1 MPLSHKYPI
10 HTHTHI
16 HITMSGRSS
25 GTTSRDY
32 VESFVKDKDL
42 ENYLSENQPQYDP
55 NKTTPTIEEQ
65 QQTPSEKTTSDSKP
79 STFNFHERSK
89 NPFANEQQQTK
100 QQEIPEKQNVMYVV
114 RDFLDQK
121 KEIHEIA
128 VDNCADLHADLLTCF
143 KDGSWWDKAKMCE
156 HQKQKFWN
164 CYNKQ
169 KVIYFFILFVWKKK
183 IGKKLTLGYEMCI
196 RLLFIF

>member
-1 MPLSHKYPI
+1 
-10 HTHTHI
+10 
-16 HITMSGRSS
+16 MSDRSS
-25 GTTSRDY
+25 GTTPRDY

-42 ENYLSENQPQYDP
+42 ENYLSKNQPQYDP
-55 NKTTPTIEEQ
+55 NKATTTIEE
-65 QQTPSEKTTSDSKP
+65 QTPSEKTTHDNTTTSSKP

-89 NPFANEQQQTK
+89 NPFANEEQQK
-100 QQEIPEKQNVMYVV
+100 SPMGQEIPQKQNVMYVV

-128 VDNCADLHADLLTCF
+128 VDNCADLHSELLTCF

-156 HQKQKFWN
+156 HQKQRFWN

-169 KVIYFFILFVWKKK
+169 KSFLKDANYRGPDNTPEQDSKIYRDSILLSKENNKEENTSASSK
-183 IGKKLTLGYEMCI
+183 E
-196 RLLFIF
+196 

>member
-1 MPLSHKYPI
+1 
-10 HTHTHI
+10 
-16 HITMSGRSS
+16 MSDRSS
-25 GTTSRDY
+25 GTTPRDY
-32 VESFVKDKDL
+32 VESFAKDKDL

-55 NKTTPTIEEQ
+55 NKSTPTIEQQQ
-65 QQTPSEKTTSDSKP
+65 QQTQSEKTTGDSKP

-100 QQEIPEKQNVMYVV
+100 QQEIPQKQNVMYVV

-169 KVIYFFILFVWKKK
+169 KNFLKDSNYRGPDNTPEQDSKIYRDSILLSNNNNNKEEKKDK
-183 IGKKLTLGYEMCI
+183 NTSA
-196 RLLFIF
+196 